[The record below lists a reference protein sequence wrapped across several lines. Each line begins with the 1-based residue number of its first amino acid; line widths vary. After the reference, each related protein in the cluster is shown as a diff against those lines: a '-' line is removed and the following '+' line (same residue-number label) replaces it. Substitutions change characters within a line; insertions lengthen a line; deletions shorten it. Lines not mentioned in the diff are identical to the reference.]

1 MYIGRFT
8 VKVFW
13 RCTEEGRQ
21 CGTVGRGGIS
31 LFRSCPD
38 CSLAVCN
45 WEISQFLPLPPFLSP
60 FFPPSP
66 SPTSPSLFLSL
77 PPPLK
82 WEWGIPMFMESH
94 CAYMERWL
102 GTQVTS
108 VISDLIPSSSS
119 PSLCLDWEQKQTS
132 LRSSTINENNTHPT
146 YHDEL
151 EISAQRNSSSRSMTK
166 YQGPLV
172 TRLLKTSPI

>member
-77 PPPLK
+77 PPPSNGNGEYQCLWKAIVLTWKDDLAHRSLVLFLIWSLLALPPVYALTENRNRPLSGALQLMRTIHTQHIMMNLRSVLK
-82 WEWGIPMFMESH
+82 E
-94 CAYMERWL
+94 
-102 GTQVTS
+102 TQV
-108 VISDLIPSSSS
+108 
-119 PSLCLDWEQKQTS
+119 
-132 LRSSTINENNTHPT
+132 
-146 YHDEL
+146 
-151 EISAQRNSSSRSMTK
+151 
-166 YQGPLV
+166 QGVWLSI
-172 TRLLKTSPI
+172 RDH